1 MEPDQSDAC
10 ESLMP
15 SIAAAVKSFDRIRV
29 FRGYCAR
36 PAVWCA
42 LLALM
47 TAPVRAEEP
56 PMHAGMLAH
65 ALDRLA
71 GTARVLYIAAHP
83 DDENTRLLAYL
94 ANERHVTAAYLS
106 MTRGGGGQNL
116 IGTEQGE
123 LLDVLRTEELLQA
136 RALDGA
142 HQRFTRMRDF
152 GFSKSARE
160 TLEIWGHEEAL
171 SDVVWVMRTFQPD
184 VVIARFTEQPP
195 NHGHHTASAILAREA
210 FAAAADAARF
220 PEQLRDGVTVWQ
232 ATRLLLNV
240 PTWIE
245 GPPPPGSL
253 PLDVGLYDPRLG
265 LGYADLAARSRSQH
279 KSQGFGV
286 AGARGPIIER
296 FVPIAGAAP
305 QQDILDD
312 VPLGWD
318 RFGRAGSAVGRAL
331 EAAGKD
337 LQRDRPEAALRAL
350 FEAQAALAELPD
362 EPRVRDARTDL
373 APIIA
378 AAVGLFARA
387 TAAQPAVVPGG
398 TVTVRLEL
406 SQRRP
411 APLELRAVEFPD
423 ATETLAARLELNGR
437 REVTRAVRVP
447 EDAPVTTPYW
457 LAQPALPG
465 RQVVGDATL
474 IGAPSA
480 PPALAVTLQL
490 AWEDQIV
497 RLPVPVVYAWTDPV
511 QGERTRP
518 FLIVPPATLT
528 PARTAFLLPNGAATR
543 VGLRVHAGQ
552 DGLRG
557 TVSLPLPQG
566 WRAEPA
572 SRAVELAKLGDETTV
587 EFTVSAPPDAA
598 PIEVAPVL
606 EADGRRWSFREEVID
621 YPHVPMQIVLQ
632 PAALRLVPL
641 RIALPAGLV
650 GYIAGS
656 GDTVADDLAHVGLGV
671 APLDDATLR
680 SGDLSRY
687 RAIVVGI
694 RAYNTRPALQAAHQ
708 RLMQYVAD
716 GGTLVVQYNTNNR
729 LAPLAIPIGPYPIT
743 IGRER
748 VTDERAAMEAVT
760 PGDPLLHTP
769 NQIGAADFDGW
780 VQERGL
786 YYAEQWDER
795 YRPLFSSHD
804 PDEAPLLGG
813 TLVAD
818 YGKGRY
824 VYTGLS
830 FFRQLPAGVPG
841 AYRLFANLLAPP
853 PSPAP

>member
-1 MEPDQSDAC
+1 MLEMLTRLVSASPRLRGEFFAAC
-10 ESLMP
+10 
-15 SIAAAVKSFDRIRV
+15 
-29 FRGYCAR
+29 
-36 PAVWCA
+36 
-42 LLALM
+42 LALM
-47 TAPVRAEEP
+47 IAGAVRAEEP

-71 GTARVLYIAAHP
+71 GTARVLYVAAHP

-94 ANERHVTAAYLS
+94 ANQIHVTAAYLS

-136 RALDGA
+136 RGLDGA
-142 HQRFTRMRDF
+142 RQRFTRMRDF
-152 GFSKSARE
+152 GFSKTAQE
-160 TLEIWGHEEAL
+160 TLAIWGHDEAL
-171 SDVVWVMRTFQPD
+171 SDVVWVIRTFQPD

-210 FAAAADAARF
+210 FAAAADPTRF
-220 PEQLRDGVTVWQ
+220 PEQLHNGVTVWQ
-232 ATRLLLNV
+232 AERLLLNV

-245 GPPPPGSL
+245 GPPPPGAL
-253 PLDVGLYDPRLG
+253 PLNVGLYDPRLG

-286 AGARGPIIER
+286 AGERGPIIER

-305 QQDILDD
+305 TDD
-312 VPLGWD
+312 MLEGVALGWE
-318 RFGRAGSAVGRAL
+318 RYGRAGGVVGRDL
-331 EAAGKD
+331 EAASKA

-350 FEAQAALAELPD
+350 FAAAGALASLPD
-362 EPRVRDARTDL
+362 EPRVRDARADL

-378 AAVGLFARA
+378 ASAGLFARA

-398 TVTVRLEL
+398 TVTVQLEL

-423 ATETLAARLELNGR
+423 ATETLKAKLELNGKR
-437 REVTRAVRVP
+437 QVTHEVRVP
-447 EDAPVTTPYW
+447 ADAPVTTPYW
-457 LAQPALPG
+457 LAAPALPG
-465 RQVVGDATL
+465 RQVVGDASL

-490 AWEDQIV
+490 AWGKQIV

-511 QGERTRP
+511 LGERTRP

-528 PARTAFLLPNGAATR
+528 PARAAFLLPNGAATS
-543 VGLRVHAGQ
+543 VALRVHAGQ

-557 TVSLPLPQG
+557 SVSLPVPEG

-572 SRAVELAKLGDETTV
+572 SRAVELAKLGDESTV
-587 EFTVSAPPDAA
+587 EFTVSAPAGTA
-598 PIEVAPVL
+598 PIEIAPVL
-606 EADGRRWSFREEVID
+606 EADGKRWSFREDVID

-632 PAALRLVPL
+632 PGTVRLVPL
-641 RIALPAGLV
+641 QIALPEGLV

-656 GDTVADDLAHVGLGV
+656 GDTVADDLAHVGMRV
-671 APLDDATLR
+671 APIDDATLR

-694 RAYNTRPALQAAHQ
+694 RAYNTRPAVHAAHQ

-729 LAPLAIPIGPYPIT
+729 LAPLEIPIGPYPLT
-743 IGRER
+743 IGRDR
-748 VTDERAAMEAVT
+748 ITDETAAMEAVT
-760 PGDPLLHTP
+760 ASEPVLLAP
-769 NQIGAADFDGW
+769 NQIGRADFDGW

-786 YYAEQWDER
+786 YYAEKWDDR
-795 YRPLFSSHD
+795 YRPVFRSHD
-804 PDEAPLLGG
+804 PDERPLLGG

-853 PSPAP
+853 SPPTP